1 MKSFDNTI
9 AIIRQLRWIAA
20 ACSFVLVLLTCISAS
35 AQSNATRITGNV
47 TDESGLP
54 LGNASVVIMES
65 GKGVYTDDNGQFIIK
80 NLTPGKYTLKV
91 NLLGYLPA
99 TTEVIVTAGNT
110 ASVTFKMEVNAT
122 ILTTVVVEAERE
134 KETIQ
139 RLDDVEGTYLVAGV
153 KNEVIEL
160 QNSDLN
166 VAQNYARSVFAKVPG
181 VLYTSMMVPVM
192 Q

>member
-80 NLTPGKYTLKV
+80 NLTPE
-91 NLLGYLPA
+91 N
-99 TTEVIVTAGNT
+99 IH
-110 ASVTFKMEVNAT
+110 
-122 ILTTVVVEAERE
+122 
-134 KETIQ
+134 
-139 RLDDVEGTYLVAGV
+139 
-153 KNEVIEL
+153 
-160 QNSDLN
+160 
-166 VAQNYARSVFAKVPG
+166 
-181 VLYTSMMVPVM
+181 
-192 Q
+192 

>member
-1 MKSFDNTI
+1 
-9 AIIRQLRWIAA
+9 
-20 ACSFVLVLLTCISAS
+20 
-35 AQSNATRITGNV
+35 
-47 TDESGLP
+47 
-54 LGNASVVIMES
+54 
-65 GKGVYTDDNGQFIIK
+65 
-80 NLTPGKYTLKV
+80 
-91 NLLGYLPA
+91 
-99 TTEVIVTAGNT
+99 
-110 ASVTFKMEVNAT
+110 MEVNAT

-181 VLYTSMMVPVM
+181 VFVYEYDGSGNG
-192 Q
+192 